1 MTTLAPLADPQLLEA
16 IEQRIEDPRHLIVVY
31 TLRAG
36 SSTPEQ
42 SVAEVVRDVME
53 LAQVTVHVRAEGFN
67 AFEHLNAFAV
77 LAQAR
82 LHRQLLE
89 DERIGTAMLSS

>member
-1 MTTLAPLADPQLLEA
+1 MPSLSTLADPQLLEA
-16 IEQRIEDPRHLIVVY
+16 IERQIEDPRTLIAVY

-36 SSTPEQ
+36 SGPDGQ
-42 SVAEVVRDVME
+42 SVADVVRDVME

-82 LHRQLLE
+82 LHRQLLQ
-89 DERIGTAMLSS
+89 DERIGTAMLSQ